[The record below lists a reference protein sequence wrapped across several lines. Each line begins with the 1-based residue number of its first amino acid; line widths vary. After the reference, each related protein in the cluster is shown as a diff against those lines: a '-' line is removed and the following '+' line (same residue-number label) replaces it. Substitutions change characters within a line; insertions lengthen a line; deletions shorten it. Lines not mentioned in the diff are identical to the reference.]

1 MKECQP
7 YLSEDNEQSSISI
20 FYVLKEGKGD
30 KQNTKGLFA
39 FRDEKMA
46 RIVLEALTH

>member
-20 FYVLKEGKGD
+20 FYVLKKGNVD